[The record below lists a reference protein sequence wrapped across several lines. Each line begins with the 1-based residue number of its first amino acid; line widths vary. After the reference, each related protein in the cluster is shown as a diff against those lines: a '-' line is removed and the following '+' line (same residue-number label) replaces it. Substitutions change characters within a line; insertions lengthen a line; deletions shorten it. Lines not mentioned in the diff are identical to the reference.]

1 MKFVKRDWKWLAE
14 EANGELYMGNSGTA
28 KATDR
33 QLLHFRIAA
42 ILKKFMSSKMDGWF
56 ILGRMIALMFSTK
69 ILILAVFE
77 RQDMNDEQELKQ
89 EIGGES
95 IKRL

>member
-1 MKFVKRDWKWLAE
+1 
-14 EANGELYMGNSGTA
+14 
-28 KATDR
+28 
-33 QLLHFRIAA
+33 
-42 ILKKFMSSKMDGWF
+42 MSSKMDGWF